1 MKMCQDL
8 EGTAKTEIK
17 REIFA
22 IPLSVMLGLIAWWN
36 VLTICSSF
44 SDVFFIWMSNLC
56 GDILV
61 LV

>member
-22 IPLSVMLGLIAWWN
+22 IPLSVMLGLIAW
-36 VLTICSSF
+36 
-44 SDVFFIWMSNLC
+44 
-56 GDILV
+56 
-61 LV
+61 